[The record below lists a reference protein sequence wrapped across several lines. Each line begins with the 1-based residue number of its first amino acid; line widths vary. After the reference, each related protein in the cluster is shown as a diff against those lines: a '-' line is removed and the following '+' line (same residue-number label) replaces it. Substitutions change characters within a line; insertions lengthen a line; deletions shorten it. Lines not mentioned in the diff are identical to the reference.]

1 MTNRMRILLA
11 AACFIAGIANMMA
24 QQTKC
29 KEMHKVKRKET
40 LFGIAKDNGITIEQ
54 LIDANPEMQKQGYE
68 LKKGTYICIPY
79 PKQQETPA
87 AKTVAK
93 QQQAE
98 KDVTQ
103 REIRMGVMLP
113 LHDINGDGR
122 RMVEYYRGLLMAC
135 DSIKQ
140 EGVSVD
146 VRAWNVEEGAD
157 IKTFIKDPAAAKLDV
172 IVGPL
177 YSTQVKD
184 LSAFAEKHDI
194 KLFIPFSINVPE
206 GAYNKNVFQVYQN
219 PTDYHAKVIDK
230 FVDKFSS
237 CHVVII
243 DCNDTT
249 SKKGVFTFPLR
260 KRLDEKGISQSVTN
274 LKSSE
279 TYFAKAFDRNKRN
292 VVVLNTGR
300 SPELTAAIAK
310 LNNMKMNNPGIVMT
324 LFGYTEWLLYTRN
337 NLDNFYKYDT
347 YIPATFYMDPLSA
360 KTKRINTK
368 YRWNFH
374 ADMMQALPRFAIT
387 GFDHG
392 YFLLKGLHTY
402 GKKFTGAP
410 GTVGY
415 SPIQTRLAFEPGEG
429 GAHLN
434 RNLTLVHYTNDN
446 IIETINE

>member
-1 MTNRMRILLA
+1 MTYRMRILLA
-11 AACFIAGIANMMA
+11 VACMMVAMTDAMA

-79 PKQQETPA
+79 PKQQTKVTITET
-87 AKTVAK
+87 K
-93 QQQAE
+93 QQPAE

-113 LHDINGDGR
+113 LHDNNGDGK

-157 IKTFIKDPAAAKLDV
+157 IKSFIKDPAAAKLDV

-184 LSAFAEKHDI
+184 LSAFAKKHDI

-206 GAYNKNVFQVYQN
+206 GGYNENVFQVYQN
-219 PTDYHAKVIDK
+219 HTNFNAKVIDS
-230 FVDKFSS
+230 FVENFSS
-237 CHVVII
+237 CHVVIV

-260 KRLDEKGISQSVTN
+260 KKLEEKGISQSVTN

-279 TYFAKAFDRNKRN
+279 MYFAKAFDRNKRN

-300 SPELTAAIAK
+300 SPELTATIAK
-310 LNNMKMNNPGIVMT
+310 LNNMKMNNPGIVVS
-324 LFGYTEWLLYTRN
+324 LFGYTDWLLYTKH
-337 NLDNFYKYDT
+337 NLDNFFKYDT
-347 YIPATFYMDPLSA
+347 YIPATFYMNPLSA

-392 YFLLKGLHTY
+392 YFLLKGLHIY
-402 GKKFTGAP
+402 GKKFTGAA

-415 SPIQTRLAFEPGEG
+415 APIQTRLAFEPGEG

-434 RNLTLVHYTNDN
+434 HNLTIVHYKTDN
-446 IIETINE
+446 SIETINK

>member
-1 MTNRMRILLA
+1 MTYRMRILLA
-11 AACFIAGIANMMA
+11 VACMMVAMTDAMA

-68 LKKGTYICIPY
+68 LKKGAYICIPY
-79 PKQQETPA
+79 PKQQTEATITET
-87 AKTVAK
+87 K
-93 QQQAE
+93 QQPAE

-113 LHDINGDGR
+113 LHDINGDGK

-157 IKTFIKDPAAAKLDV
+157 IKSFIKDPAAAKLDV

-184 LSAFAEKHDI
+184 LSAFAKKHDI

-206 GAYNKNVFQVYQN
+206 GGYNENVFQVYQN
-219 PTDYHAKVIDK
+219 HTNFNAKVIDS
-230 FVDKFSS
+230 FVENFSS
-237 CHVVII
+237 CHVVIV

-260 KRLDEKGISQSVTN
+260 KKLEEKGISQSVTN

-279 TYFAKAFDRNKRN
+279 LYFAKAFDRNKRN

-300 SPELTAAIAK
+300 SPELTATIAK
-310 LNNMKMNNPGIVMT
+310 LNNMKMNNPGIVVS
-324 LFGYTEWLLYTRN
+324 LFGYTDWLLYTKH
-337 NLDNFYKYDT
+337 NLDNFFKYDT
-347 YIPATFYMDPLSA
+347 YIPATFYMNPLSA

-392 YFLLKGLHTY
+392 YFLLKGLHIY
-402 GKKFTGAP
+402 GKKFTGAA

-415 SPIQTRLAFEPGEG
+415 APIQTRLAFEPGEG

-434 RNLTLVHYTNDN
+434 HNLTIVHYKTDN
-446 IIETINE
+446 SIETINK

>member
-1 MTNRMRILLA
+1 MTYRMRILLA
-11 AACFIAGIANMMA
+11 VACMMAPMTDAMA

-68 LKKGTYICIPY
+68 LKKGAYICIPY
-79 PKQQETPA
+79 PKQQTKATITET
-87 AKTVAK
+87 K
-93 QQQAE
+93 QQPAE

-113 LHDINGDGR
+113 LHDINGDGK

-157 IKTFIKDPAAAKLDV
+157 IKSFIKDPAAAKLDV

-184 LSAFAEKHDI
+184 LSAFAKKHDI

-206 GAYNKNVFQVYQN
+206 GGYNENVFQVYQN
-219 PTDYHAKVIDK
+219 HTNFNAKVIDM
-230 FVDKFSS
+230 FVENFSS
-237 CHVVII
+237 CHVVIV

-260 KRLDEKGISQSVTN
+260 KKLEEKGISQSVTN

-279 TYFAKAFDRNKRN
+279 LYFAKAFDRNKRN

-300 SPELTAAIAK
+300 SPELTATIAK
-310 LNNMKMNNPGIVMT
+310 LNNMKMNNPGIVVS
-324 LFGYTEWLLYTRN
+324 LFGYTDWLLYTKH
-337 NLDNFYKYDT
+337 NLDNFFKYDT
-347 YIPATFYMDPLSA
+347 YIPATFYMNPLSA

-392 YFLLKGLHTY
+392 YFLLKGLHIY
-402 GKKFTGAP
+402 GKKFTGAA

-415 SPIQTRLAFEPGEG
+415 APIQTRLAFEPGEG

-434 RNLTLVHYTNDN
+434 HNLTIVHYKTDN
-446 IIETINE
+446 SIETINK

>member
-1 MTNRMRILLA
+1 MTYRMRILLA
-11 AACFIAGIANMMA
+11 VACMMVAMTDAMA

-79 PKQQETPA
+79 PKQQTKTTITET
-87 AKTVAK
+87 K
-93 QQQAE
+93 QQPAE

-113 LHDINGDGR
+113 LHDNNGDGK

-157 IKTFIKDPAAAKLDV
+157 IKSFIKDPAAAKLDV

-184 LSAFAEKHDI
+184 LSAFAKKHDI

-206 GAYNKNVFQVYQN
+206 GGYNENVFQVYQN
-219 PTDYHAKVIDK
+219 HTNFNAKVIDS
-230 FVDKFSS
+230 FVENFSS
-237 CHVVII
+237 CHVVIV

-260 KRLDEKGISQSVTN
+260 KKLEEKGISQSVTN

-279 TYFAKAFDRNKRN
+279 MYFAKAFDRNKRN

-300 SPELTAAIAK
+300 SPELTATIAK
-310 LNNMKMNNPGIVMT
+310 LNNMKMNNPGIVVS
-324 LFGYTEWLLYTRN
+324 LFGYTDWLLYTKH
-337 NLDNFYKYDT
+337 NLDNFFKYDT
-347 YIPATFYMDPLSA
+347 YIPATFYMNPLSA

-392 YFLLKGLHTY
+392 YFLLKGLHIY
-402 GKKFTGAP
+402 GKKFTGAA

-415 SPIQTRLAFEPGEG
+415 APIQTRLAFEPGEG

-434 RNLTLVHYTNDN
+434 HNLTIVHYKTDN
-446 IIETINE
+446 SIETINK

>member
-1 MTNRMRILLA
+1 MTYRMRILLA
-11 AACFIAGIANMMA
+11 VACMMAAMTDAMA

-68 LKKGTYICIPY
+68 LKKGAYICIPY
-79 PKQQETPA
+79 PKQQAKATITET
-87 AKTVAK
+87 K
-93 QQQAE
+93 QQPAE

-113 LHDINGDGR
+113 LHDNNGDGK

-157 IKTFIKDPAAAKLDV
+157 IKSFIKDPAAAKLDV

-184 LSAFAEKHDI
+184 LSAFAKKHDI

-206 GAYNKNVFQVYQN
+206 GGYNENVFQVYQN
-219 PTDYHAKVIDK
+219 QTNFNAKVIDS
-230 FVDKFSS
+230 FVENFSS
-237 CHVVII
+237 CHVVIV

-260 KRLDEKGISQSVTN
+260 KKLEEKGISQSVTN

-279 TYFAKAFDRNKRN
+279 SYFAKAFDRNKRN

-300 SPELTAAIAK
+300 SPELTATIAK
-310 LNNMKMNNPGIVMT
+310 LNNMKMNNPGIVVS
-324 LFGYTEWLLYTRN
+324 LFGYTDWLLYTKH
-337 NLDNFYKYDT
+337 NLDNFFKYDT
-347 YIPATFYMDPLSA
+347 YIPATFYMNPLSA

-392 YFLLKGLHTY
+392 YFLLKGLHIY
-402 GKKFTGAP
+402 GKKFTGAA

-415 SPIQTRLAFEPGEG
+415 APIQTRLAFEPGEG

-434 RNLTLVHYTNDN
+434 HNLTIVHYKTDN
-446 IIETINE
+446 SIETINK

>member
-1 MTNRMRILLA
+1 MTYRMRILLA
-11 AACFIAGIANMMA
+11 VACMMVAMTDAMA

-79 PKQQETPA
+79 PKQQTNATITET
-87 AKTVAK
+87 K
-93 QQQAE
+93 QQPAE

-113 LHDINGDGR
+113 LHDNNGDGK

-157 IKTFIKDPAAAKLDV
+157 IKSFIKDPAAAKLDV

-184 LSAFAEKHDI
+184 LSAFAKKHDI

-206 GAYNKNVFQVYQN
+206 GGYNENVFQVYQN
-219 PTDYHAKVIDK
+219 HTNFNAKVIDS
-230 FVDKFSS
+230 FVENFSS
-237 CHVVII
+237 CHVVIV

-260 KRLDEKGISQSVTN
+260 KKLEEKGISQSVTN

-279 TYFAKAFDRNKRN
+279 MYFAKAFDRNKRN

-300 SPELTAAIAK
+300 SPELTATIAK
-310 LNNMKMNNPGIVMT
+310 LNNMKMNNPGIVVS
-324 LFGYTEWLLYTRN
+324 LFGYTDWLLYTKH
-337 NLDNFYKYDT
+337 NLDNFFKYDT
-347 YIPATFYMDPLSA
+347 YIPATFYMNPLSA

-392 YFLLKGLHTY
+392 YFLLKGLHIY
-402 GKKFTGAP
+402 GKKFTGAA

-415 SPIQTRLAFEPGEG
+415 APIQTRLAFEPGEG

-434 RNLTLVHYTNDN
+434 HNLTIVHYKTDN
-446 IIETINE
+446 SIETINK

>member
-1 MTNRMRILLA
+1 MTYRMRILLA
-11 AACFIAGIANMMA
+11 VACMMVAMTDAMA

-79 PKQQETPA
+79 PKQQTNATITET
-87 AKTVAK
+87 K
-93 QQQAE
+93 QQPAE

-113 LHDINGDGR
+113 LHDNNGDGK

-157 IKTFIKDPAAAKLDV
+157 IKPFIKDPAAAKLDV

-184 LSAFAEKHDI
+184 LSAFAKKHDI

-206 GAYNKNVFQVYQN
+206 GGYNENVFQVYQN
-219 PTDYHAKVIDK
+219 HTNFNAKVIDS
-230 FVDKFSS
+230 FVENFSS
-237 CHVVII
+237 CHVVIV

-260 KRLDEKGISQSVTN
+260 KKLEEKGISQSVTN

-279 TYFAKAFDRNKRN
+279 SYFAKAFDRNKRN

-300 SPELTAAIAK
+300 SPELTATIAK
-310 LNNMKMNNPGIVMT
+310 LNNMKMNNPGIVVS
-324 LFGYTEWLLYTRN
+324 LFGYTDWLLYTKH
-337 NLDNFYKYDT
+337 NLDNFFKYDT
-347 YIPATFYMDPLSA
+347 YIPATFYMNPLSA

-392 YFLLKGLHTY
+392 YFLLKGLHIY
-402 GKKFTGAP
+402 GKKFTGAA

-415 SPIQTRLAFEPGEG
+415 APIQTRLAFEPGEG

-434 RNLTLVHYTNDN
+434 HNLTIVHYKTDN
-446 IIETINE
+446 SIETINK

>member
-1 MTNRMRILLA
+1 MTYRMRILLA
-11 AACFIAGIANMMA
+11 VACLIAGMTNALA
-24 QQTKC
+24 QQTNC

-54 LIDANPEMQKQGYE
+54 LIEANPEMQKQGYE

-79 PKQQETPA
+79 PKQQETPTPKQE
-87 AKTVAK
+87 AKPQVT
-93 QQQAE
+93 E

-157 IKTFIKDPAAAKLDV
+157 INTFIKDPEAAKLDV
-172 IVGPL
+172 IIGPL

-184 LSAFAEKHDI
+184 LSAFAKKHDI
-194 KLFIPFSINVPE
+194 KLFIPFSIVVPE
-206 GAYNKNVFQVYQN
+206 GSYHKNIYQVYQN
-219 PTDYHAKVIDK
+219 QTDFNAKVVDK
-230 FVDKFSS
+230 FIEKFSS
-237 CHVVII
+237 CHVVIV

-260 KRLDEKGISQSVTN
+260 KRLEEKGISQSVTN

-279 TYFAKAFDRNKRN
+279 SYFAKAFDRNKRN

-310 LNNMKMNNPGIVMT
+310 LNNMKMNNPGIVVT
-324 LFGYTEWLLYTRN
+324 LFGYTDWLLYTKY
-337 NLDNFYKYDT
+337 NLENFYKYDA
-347 YIPATFYMDPLSA
+347 YIPAAFYMDPLSP

-374 ADMMQALPRFAIT
+374 EDMMQALPRFAIT

-392 YFLLKGLHTY
+392 YYLLKGLHTY
-402 GKKFTGAP
+402 GKKFTGAA

-415 SPIQTRLAFEPGEG
+415 TPIQTRLAFEPGEG
-429 GAHLN
+429 GAYLN
-434 RNLTLVHYTNDN
+434 HNLTLVHYTTDN
-446 IIETINE
+446 TIETIND

>member
-1 MTNRMRILLA
+1 MTYRMRILLA
-11 AACFIAGIANMMA
+11 VACMMAAMTDAMA

-79 PKQQETPA
+79 PKQQTNATITET
-87 AKTVAK
+87 K
-93 QQQAE
+93 QQPAE

-113 LHDINGDGR
+113 LHDINGDGK

-157 IKTFIKDPAAAKLDV
+157 IKSFIKDPAAAKLDV

-184 LSAFAEKHDI
+184 LSAFAKKHDI

-206 GAYNKNVFQVYQN
+206 GGYNENVFQVYQN
-219 PTDYHAKVIDK
+219 HTNFNAKVIDM
-230 FVDKFSS
+230 FVENFSS
-237 CHVVII
+237 CHVVIV

-260 KRLDEKGISQSVTN
+260 KKLEEKGISQSVTN

-279 TYFAKAFDRNKRN
+279 MYFAKAFDRNKRN

-300 SPELTAAIAK
+300 SPELTATIAK
-310 LNNMKMNNPGIVMT
+310 LNNMKMNNPGIVVS
-324 LFGYTEWLLYTRN
+324 LFGYTDWLLYTKH
-337 NLDNFYKYDT
+337 NLDNFFKYDT
-347 YIPATFYMDPLSA
+347 YIPATFYMNPLSA

-392 YFLLKGLHTY
+392 YFLLKGLHIY
-402 GKKFTGAP
+402 GKKFTGAA

-415 SPIQTRLAFEPGEG
+415 APIQTRLAFEPGEG

-434 RNLTLVHYTNDN
+434 HNLTIVHYKTDN
-446 IIETINE
+446 SIETINK

>member
-1 MTNRMRILLA
+1 MTYRMRILLA
-11 AACFIAGIANMMA
+11 VACMMVAMTDAMA

-79 PKQQETPA
+79 PKQQTNATITET
-87 AKTVAK
+87 K
-93 QQQAE
+93 QQPAE

-113 LHDINGDGR
+113 LHDINGDGK

-157 IKTFIKDPAAAKLDV
+157 IKSFIKDPAAAKLDV

-184 LSAFAEKHDI
+184 LSAFAKKHDI

-206 GAYNKNVFQVYQN
+206 GGYNENVFQVYQN
-219 PTDYHAKVIDK
+219 QTNFNAKVIDS
-230 FVDKFSS
+230 FVENFSS
-237 CHVVII
+237 CHVVIV

-260 KRLDEKGISQSVTN
+260 KKLEEKGISQSVTN

-279 TYFAKAFDRNKRN
+279 MYFAKAFDRNKRN

-300 SPELTAAIAK
+300 SPELTATIAK
-310 LNNMKMNNPGIVMT
+310 LNNMKMNNPGIVVS
-324 LFGYTEWLLYTRN
+324 LFGYTDWLLYTKH
-337 NLDNFYKYDT
+337 NLDNFFKYDT
-347 YIPATFYMDPLSA
+347 YIPATFYMNPLSA

-392 YFLLKGLHTY
+392 YFLLKGLHIY
-402 GKKFTGAP
+402 GKKFTGAA

-415 SPIQTRLAFEPGEG
+415 APIQTRLAFEPGEG

-434 RNLTLVHYTNDN
+434 HNLTIVHYKTDN
-446 IIETINE
+446 SIETINK

>member
-1 MTNRMRILLA
+1 MTYRMRILLA
-11 AACFIAGIANMMA
+11 VACMMVAMTDAMA

-68 LKKGTYICIPY
+68 LKKGAYICIPY
-79 PKQQETPA
+79 PKQQAKATITET
-87 AKTVAK
+87 K
-93 QQQAE
+93 QQPAE

-113 LHDINGDGR
+113 LHDNNGDGK

-157 IKTFIKDPAAAKLDV
+157 IKSFIKDPAAAKLDV

-184 LSAFAEKHDI
+184 LSAFAKKHDI

-206 GAYNKNVFQVYQN
+206 GGYNENVFQVYQN
-219 PTDYHAKVIDK
+219 QTNFNAKVIDS
-230 FVDKFSS
+230 FVENFSS
-237 CHVVII
+237 CHVVIV

-260 KRLDEKGISQSVTN
+260 KKLEEKGISQSVTN

-279 TYFAKAFDRNKRN
+279 SYFAKAFDRNKRN

-300 SPELTAAIAK
+300 SPELTATIAK
-310 LNNMKMNNPGIVMT
+310 LNNMKMNNPGIVVS
-324 LFGYTEWLLYTRN
+324 LFGYTDWLLYTKH
-337 NLDNFYKYDT
+337 NLDNFFKYDT
-347 YIPATFYMDPLSA
+347 YIPATFYMNPLSA

-392 YFLLKGLHTY
+392 YFLLKGLHIY
-402 GKKFTGAP
+402 GKKFTGAA

-415 SPIQTRLAFEPGEG
+415 APIQTRLAFEPGEG

-434 RNLTLVHYTNDN
+434 HNLTIVHYKTDN
-446 IIETINE
+446 SIETINK

>member
-1 MTNRMRILLA
+1 MTYRMRILLA
-11 AACFIAGIANMMA
+11 VACMMAAMTDAMA

-79 PKQQETPA
+79 PKQQTNATITET
-87 AKTVAK
+87 K
-93 QQQAE
+93 QQPAE

-103 REIRMGVMLP
+103 REIRRGVMLP
-113 LHDINGDGR
+113 LHDNNGDGR
-122 RMVEYYRGLLMAC
+122 RMVEYYRGLLRAC

-157 IKTFIKDPAAAKLDV
+157 IKSFIKDPAAAKLDV

-184 LSAFAEKHDI
+184 LSAFAKKHDI

-206 GAYNKNVFQVYQN
+206 GGYNENVFQVYQN
-219 PTDYHAKVIDK
+219 HTNFNAKVIDS
-230 FVDKFSS
+230 FVENFSS
-237 CHVVII
+237 CHVVIV

-260 KRLDEKGISQSVTN
+260 KKLEEKGISQSVTN

-279 TYFAKAFDRNKRN
+279 SYFAKAFDRNKRN

-300 SPELTAAIAK
+300 SPELTATIAK
-310 LNNMKMNNPGIVMT
+310 LNNMKMNNPGIVVS
-324 LFGYTEWLLYTRN
+324 LFGYTDWLLYTKH
-337 NLDNFYKYDT
+337 NLDNFFKYDT
-347 YIPATFYMDPLSA
+347 YIPATFYMNPLSA

-392 YFLLKGLHTY
+392 YFLLKGLHIY
-402 GKKFTGAP
+402 GKKFTGAA

-415 SPIQTRLAFEPGEG
+415 APIQTRLAFEPGEG

-434 RNLTLVHYTNDN
+434 HNLTIVHYKTDN
-446 IIETINE
+446 SIETINK

>member
-1 MTNRMRILLA
+1 MTYRMRILLA
-11 AACFIAGIANMMA
+11 VACMMAAMTDAMA

-79 PKQQETPA
+79 PKQQTNATITET
-87 AKTVAK
+87 K
-93 QQQAE
+93 QQPAE

-113 LHDINGDGR
+113 LHDNNGDGK

-157 IKTFIKDPAAAKLDV
+157 IKSFIKDPAAAKLDV

-184 LSAFAEKHDI
+184 LSAFAKKHDI

-206 GAYNKNVFQVYQN
+206 GGYNENVFQVYQN
-219 PTDYHAKVIDK
+219 HTNFNAKVIDS
-230 FVDKFSS
+230 FVENFSS
-237 CHVVII
+237 CHVVIV

-260 KRLDEKGISQSVTN
+260 KKLEEKGISQSVTN

-279 TYFAKAFDRNKRN
+279 MYFAKAFDRNKRN

-300 SPELTAAIAK
+300 SPELTATIAK
-310 LNNMKMNNPGIVMT
+310 LNNMKMNNPGIVVS
-324 LFGYTEWLLYTRN
+324 LFGYTDWLLYTKH
-337 NLDNFYKYDT
+337 NLDNFFKYDT
-347 YIPATFYMDPLSA
+347 YIPATFYMNPLSA

-392 YFLLKGLHTY
+392 YFLLKGLHIY
-402 GKKFTGAP
+402 GKKFTGAA

-415 SPIQTRLAFEPGEG
+415 APIQTRLAFEPGEG

-434 RNLTLVHYTNDN
+434 HNLTIVHYKTDN
-446 IIETINE
+446 SIETINK

>member
-1 MTNRMRILLA
+1 MTYRMRILLA
-11 AACFIAGIANMMA
+11 VACMMAAMTDAMA

-79 PKQQETPA
+79 PKQQTEATITET
-87 AKTVAK
+87 K
-93 QQQAE
+93 QQPAE

-113 LHDINGDGR
+113 LHDNNGDGK

-157 IKTFIKDPAAAKLDV
+157 IKSFIKDPAAAKLDV

-184 LSAFAEKHDI
+184 LSAFAKKHDI

-206 GAYNKNVFQVYQN
+206 GGYNENVFQVYQN
-219 PTDYHAKVIDK
+219 HTNFNAKVIDS
-230 FVDKFSS
+230 FVENFSS
-237 CHVVII
+237 CHVVIV

-260 KRLDEKGISQSVTN
+260 KKLEEKGISQSVTN

-279 TYFAKAFDRNKRN
+279 MYFAKAFDRNKRN

-300 SPELTAAIAK
+300 SPELTATIAK
-310 LNNMKMNNPGIVMT
+310 LNNMKMNNPGIVVS
-324 LFGYTEWLLYTRN
+324 LFGYTDWLLYTKH
-337 NLDNFYKYDT
+337 NLDNFFKYDT
-347 YIPATFYMDPLSA
+347 YIPATFYMNPLSA

-392 YFLLKGLHTY
+392 YFLLKGLHIY
-402 GKKFTGAP
+402 GKKFTGAA

-415 SPIQTRLAFEPGEG
+415 APIQTRLAFEPGEG

-434 RNLTLVHYTNDN
+434 HNLTIVHYKTDN
-446 IIETINE
+446 SIETINK

>member
-1 MTNRMRILLA
+1 MTYRMRILLA
-11 AACFIAGIANMMA
+11 VACMMAAMTDAMA

-79 PKQQETPA
+79 PKQQTKVTITET
-87 AKTVAK
+87 K
-93 QQQAE
+93 QQPAE

-113 LHDINGDGR
+113 LHDNNGDGK

-157 IKTFIKDPAAAKLDV
+157 IKSFIKDPAAAKLDV

-184 LSAFAEKHDI
+184 LSAFAKKHDI

-206 GAYNKNVFQVYQN
+206 GGYNENVFQVYQN
-219 PTDYHAKVIDK
+219 HTNFNAKVIDS
-230 FVDKFSS
+230 FVENFSS
-237 CHVVII
+237 CHVVIV

-260 KRLDEKGISQSVTN
+260 KKLEEKGISQSVTN

-279 TYFAKAFDRNKRN
+279 MYFAKAFDRNKRN

-300 SPELTAAIAK
+300 SPELTATIAK
-310 LNNMKMNNPGIVMT
+310 LNNMKMNNPGIVVS
-324 LFGYTEWLLYTRN
+324 LFGYTDWLLYTKH
-337 NLDNFYKYDT
+337 NLDNFFKYDT
-347 YIPATFYMDPLSA
+347 YIPATFYMNPLSA

-392 YFLLKGLHTY
+392 YFLLKGLHIY
-402 GKKFTGAP
+402 GKKFTGAA

-415 SPIQTRLAFEPGEG
+415 APIQTRLAFEPGEG

-434 RNLTLVHYTNDN
+434 HNLTIVHYKTDN
-446 IIETINE
+446 SIETINK

>member
-1 MTNRMRILLA
+1 MTYRMRILLA
-11 AACFIAGIANMMA
+11 VACMMAAMTDAMA

-79 PKQQETPA
+79 PKQQTNATITET
-87 AKTVAK
+87 K
-93 QQQAE
+93 QQPAE

-113 LHDINGDGR
+113 LHDNNGDGK

-157 IKTFIKDPAAAKLDV
+157 IKSFIKDPAAAKLDV

-184 LSAFAEKHDI
+184 LSAFAKKHDI

-206 GAYNKNVFQVYQN
+206 GGYNENVFQVYQN
-219 PTDYHAKVIDK
+219 HTNFNAKVIDS
-230 FVDKFSS
+230 FVENFSS
-237 CHVVII
+237 CHVVIV

-260 KRLDEKGISQSVTN
+260 KKLEEKGISQSVTN

-279 TYFAKAFDRNKRN
+279 SYFAKAFDRNKRN

-300 SPELTAAIAK
+300 SPELTATIAK
-310 LNNMKMNNPGIVMT
+310 LNNMKMNNPGIVVS
-324 LFGYTEWLLYTRN
+324 LFGYTDWLLYTKH
-337 NLDNFYKYDT
+337 NLDNFFKYDT
-347 YIPATFYMDPLSA
+347 YIPATFYMNPLSA

-392 YFLLKGLHTY
+392 YFLLKGLHIY
-402 GKKFTGAP
+402 GKKFTGAA

-415 SPIQTRLAFEPGEG
+415 APIQTRLAFEPGEG

-434 RNLTLVHYTNDN
+434 HNLTIVHYKTDN
-446 IIETINE
+446 SIETINK

>member
-1 MTNRMRILLA
+1 MTYRMRILLA
-11 AACFIAGIANMMA
+11 VACMMVAMTDAMA

-79 PKQQETPA
+79 PKQQTKVTITET
-87 AKTVAK
+87 K
-93 QQQAE
+93 QQPAE

-113 LHDINGDGR
+113 LHDINGDGK

-157 IKTFIKDPAAAKLDV
+157 IKSFIKDPAAAKLDV

-184 LSAFAEKHDI
+184 LSAFAKKHDI

-206 GAYNKNVFQVYQN
+206 GGYNENVFQVYQN
-219 PTDYHAKVIDK
+219 QTNFNAKVIDS
-230 FVDKFSS
+230 FVENFSS
-237 CHVVII
+237 CHVVIV

-260 KRLDEKGISQSVTN
+260 KKLEEKGISQSVTN

-279 TYFAKAFDRNKRN
+279 SYFAKAFDRNKRN

-300 SPELTAAIAK
+300 SPELTATIAK
-310 LNNMKMNNPGIVMT
+310 LNNMKMNNPGIVVS
-324 LFGYTEWLLYTRN
+324 LFGYTDWLLYTKH
-337 NLDNFYKYDT
+337 NLDNFFKYDT
-347 YIPATFYMDPLSA
+347 YIPATFYMNPLSA

-392 YFLLKGLHTY
+392 YFLLKGLHIY
-402 GKKFTGAP
+402 GKKFTGAA

-415 SPIQTRLAFEPGEG
+415 APIQTRLAFEPGEG

-434 RNLTLVHYTNDN
+434 HNLTIVHYKTDN
-446 IIETINE
+446 SIETINK

>member
-1 MTNRMRILLA
+1 MTYRMRILLA
-11 AACFIAGIANMMA
+11 VACMMVAMTDAMA

-79 PKQQETPA
+79 PKQQTKVTITET
-87 AKTVAK
+87 K
-93 QQQAE
+93 QQPAE

-113 LHDINGDGR
+113 LHDINGDGK

-157 IKTFIKDPAAAKLDV
+157 IKSFIKDPAAAKLDV

-184 LSAFAEKHDI
+184 LSAFAKKHDI

-206 GAYNKNVFQVYQN
+206 GGYNENVFQVYQN
-219 PTDYHAKVIDK
+219 HTNFNAKVIDS
-230 FVDKFSS
+230 FVENFSS
-237 CHVVII
+237 CHVVIV

-260 KRLDEKGISQSVTN
+260 KKLEEKGISQSVTN

-279 TYFAKAFDRNKRN
+279 MYFAKAFDRNKRN

-300 SPELTAAIAK
+300 SPELTATIAK
-310 LNNMKMNNPGIVMT
+310 LNNMKMNNPGIVVS
-324 LFGYTEWLLYTRN
+324 LFGYTDWLLYTKH
-337 NLDNFYKYDT
+337 NLDNFFKYDT
-347 YIPATFYMDPLSA
+347 YIPATFYMNPLSA

-392 YFLLKGLHTY
+392 YFLLKGLHIY
-402 GKKFTGAP
+402 GKKFTGAA

-415 SPIQTRLAFEPGEG
+415 APIQTRLAFEPGEG

-434 RNLTLVHYTNDN
+434 HNLTIVHYKTDN
-446 IIETINE
+446 SIETINK

>member
-1 MTNRMRILLA
+1 MTYRMRILLA
-11 AACFIAGIANMMA
+11 VACMMAAMTDAMA

-79 PKQQETPA
+79 PKQQTKTTITET
-87 AKTVAK
+87 K
-93 QQQAE
+93 QQPAE

-113 LHDINGDGR
+113 LHDINGDGK

-157 IKTFIKDPAAAKLDV
+157 IKSFIKDPAAAKLDV

-184 LSAFAEKHDI
+184 LSAFAKKHDI

-206 GAYNKNVFQVYQN
+206 GGYNENVFQVYQN
-219 PTDYHAKVIDK
+219 HTNFNAKVIDS
-230 FVDKFSS
+230 FVENFSS
-237 CHVVII
+237 CHVVIV

-260 KRLDEKGISQSVTN
+260 KKLEEKGISQSVTN

-279 TYFAKAFDRNKRN
+279 MYFAKAFDRNKRN

-300 SPELTAAIAK
+300 SPELTATIAK
-310 LNNMKMNNPGIVMT
+310 LNNMKMNNPGIVVS
-324 LFGYTEWLLYTRN
+324 LFGYTDWLLYTKH
-337 NLDNFYKYDT
+337 NLDNFFKYDT
-347 YIPATFYMDPLSA
+347 YIPATFYMNPLSA

-392 YFLLKGLHTY
+392 YFLLKGLHIY
-402 GKKFTGAP
+402 GKKFTGAA

-415 SPIQTRLAFEPGEG
+415 APIQTRLAFEPGEG

-434 RNLTLVHYTNDN
+434 HNLTIVHYKTDN
-446 IIETINE
+446 SIETINK